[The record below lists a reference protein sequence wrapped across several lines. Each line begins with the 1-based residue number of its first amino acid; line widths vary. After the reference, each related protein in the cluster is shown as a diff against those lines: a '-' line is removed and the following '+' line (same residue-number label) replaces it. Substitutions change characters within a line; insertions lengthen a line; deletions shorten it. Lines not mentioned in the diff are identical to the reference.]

1 MPPEI
6 GLKPVSGTS
15 LPRTG
20 CRVYGVMTSE
30 VLAQDAPAQKEGVV
44 TIKVAIADD
53 HSLVRQGLRRYLD
66 TADDI
71 EVVGEAATGEEALA
85 LVEKASPDI
94 VLLDIRMPEMDGLEA
109 ARRVRDRF
117 PDVGVIML
125 TAYDDR
131 QFVVEAVRAGARG
144 YVLKARDAEHLIQ
157 TVRLVAGGN
166 MVIDPQLVV
175 ALAEELST
183 VKERDRKA
191 ETLTAREIEVL
202 QLLAFGHTNRDI
214 AEKLFISPDTVKT
227 HLEHIFE
234 KLGASDRTAAVAE
247 ALRRRLIE

>member
-1 MPPEI
+1 MAI
-6 GLKPVSGTS
+6 
-15 LPRTG
+15 
-20 CRVYGVMTSE
+20 RV
-30 VLAQDAPAQKEGVV
+30 
-44 TIKVAIADD
+44 IIADD
-53 HSLVRQGLRRYLD
+53 HSLVRQGLRRYLEM
-66 TADDI
+66 AGDI
-71 EVVGEAATGEEALA
+71 QVVGEASNGREALGIM
-85 LVEKASPDI
+85 ENGIGEPDI

-109 ARRVRDRF
+109 ARKIKQLH
-117 PDVGVIML
+117 PSVGVIML

-175 ALAEELST
+175 ALADELSLS
-183 VKERDRKA
+183 KERDRKA

-202 QLLAFGHTNRDI
+202 QLLAFGHTNKDI
-214 AEKLFISPDTVKT
+214 ASQLFISPDTVKT

-247 ALRRRLIE
+247 ALRRHLIE

>member
-1 MPPEI
+1 
-6 GLKPVSGTS
+6 
-15 LPRTG
+15 
-20 CRVYGVMTSE
+20 MT
-30 VLAQDAPAQKEGVV
+30 
-44 TIKVAIADD
+44 IRVAIADD

-66 TADDI
+66 MAEGI
-71 EVVGEAATGEEALA
+71 EVVGEAANGKE
-85 LVEKASPDI
+85 LVELSSNARPPTSPWSTSGCP
-94 VLLDIRMPEMDGLEA
+94 RWTGSRPPGRS
-109 ARRVRDRF
+109 ARPIPR
-117 PDVGVIML
+117 PGVIML

-131 QFVVEAVRAGARG
+131 QFVVEAVRSGARG

-175 ALAEELST
+175 ALAEELSQA
-183 VKERDRKA
+183 KERDRRA

-214 AEKLFISPDTVKT
+214 AERLYISPDTVKT

>member
-1 MPPEI
+1 
-6 GLKPVSGTS
+6 
-15 LPRTG
+15 
-20 CRVYGVMTSE
+20 MTSE
-30 VLAQDAPAQKEGVV
+30 VLAPDAPAQKEGVV